1 MDKKKEPFN
10 YQKLYRRAVLIIYDV
25 ISVILVSFIPVL
37 MRYDLDLDQ
46 VEEHFLTTTIT
57 YLPINIVV
65 TLIVFYVFKLYDSL
79 WAYAGE
85 RELQNLVMGCAV
97 SSGITAVGLQF
108 FRVPGHQAEPKT
120 YYFLYLVLTQ
130 VAVNTGF
137 FIQSV
142 RFIHQNSIN
151 RIPWYIDI

>member
-120 YYFLYLVLTQ
+120 YYFLYLVFEFLIVTSYSI
-130 VAVNTGF
+130 
-137 FIQSV
+137 FIK
-142 RFIHQNSIN
+142 
-151 RIPWYIDI
+151 

>member
-65 TLIVFYVFKLYDSL
+65 TLIVFYVFKLYL
-79 WAYAGE
+79 FP
-85 RELQNLVMGCAV
+85 R
-97 SSGITAVGLQF
+97 
-108 FRVPGHQAEPKT
+108 
-120 YYFLYLVLTQ
+120 
-130 VAVNTGF
+130 
-137 FIQSV
+137 
-142 RFIHQNSIN
+142 
-151 RIPWYIDI
+151 

>member
-1 MDKKKEPFN
+1 MNKKKEPLN
-10 YQKLYRRAVLIIYDV
+10 LQKLYRRAVLIIYDV
-25 ISVILVSFIPVL
+25 ISIILVSFIPVL

-57 YLPINIVV
+57 YLPINIIV

-97 SSGITAVGLQF
+97 S
-108 FRVPGHQAEPKT
+108 
-120 YYFLYLVLTQ
+120 
-130 VAVNTGF
+130 
-137 FIQSV
+137 
-142 RFIHQNSIN
+142 
-151 RIPWYIDI
+151 